1 MGSDA
6 RIDQIE
12 GRCPESCLSSPRS
25 HEGCPKH
32 DLFTLQYS
40 RYMCKIMKNLCIN
53 VETIL

>member
-6 RIDQIE
+6 RIDQLE

-32 DLFTLQYS
+32 DLFTLEYS
-40 RYMCKIMKNLCIN
+40 FFFFFFFFFTR
-53 VETIL
+53 